1 MIRVQQAIDVLTYT
15 NAPFIAD
22 AFNPATNYVIN
33 DLARY
38 EARIYKSI
46 TGIAPNYN
54 VGNYP
59 LLSLKEHWFDWQPS
73 NAYALIDAYNE
84 TITEWTGDGIIE
96 FARSGKDTI
105 GIGNFKATEVKIEY
119 LDAINGTVEGM
130 TIATSANLNS
140 TVTAGYAYVN
150 LKRVDLIAT
159 AKLFT
164 SSKDTYVDINETGTL
179 IYTEV
184 ANGAAEPTLTSP
196 NERLAKVVTDV
207 DNITSVIDLRTVI
220 NPVLDTDTYT
230 FPTYMCKINFWK
242 YITCGFNT
250 TNRRV
255 VYQNLKRLGTYIR
268 VTFSNGGN
276 DTNCGYCIAGTAID
290 CGATL
295 DKVSF
300 PDRRIGSRTINVANF
315 NTILDKN
322 LIMDTAAEAKA
333 VANIPMLFVIDPS
346 AGSIFNNMAIIGTI
360 LKCDSVAENATKN
373 QLSWE
378 LQQNI
383 IL

>member
-1 MIRVQQAIDVLTYT
+1 MIRVRQAIDSLTYT
-15 NAPFIAD
+15 NAPFVAD
-22 AFNPATNYVIN
+22 AFDPTKNYVTN
-33 DLARY
+33 DLVRY
-38 EARIYKSI
+38 GARIYKSI

-59 LLSLKEHWFDWQPS
+59 LSSLKEHWFDWQPS
-73 NAYALIDAYNE
+73 NAYAMLDDYHE
-84 TITEWTGDGIIE
+84 TLTEWAGDGIIE
-96 FARSGKDTI
+96 FTRSGKNTI
-105 GIGNFKATEVKIEY
+105 GIGNFTATQVKIEY
-119 LDAINGTVEGM
+119 LDAINGIVEGM
-130 TIATSANLNS
+130 TIATSIDLDS
-140 TVTAGYAYVN
+140 TVTAGYAYVD
-150 LKRVDLIAT
+150 LARVDLDNTLKSFT
-159 AKLFT
+159 A
-164 SSKDTYVDINETGTL
+164 SKDTYVDIDSTGTL
-179 IYTEV
+179 VYTEV
-184 ANGAAEPTLTSP
+184 ANGAAEPALTIP

-207 DNITSVIDLRTVI
+207 VSITSVTDLRTII
-220 NPVLDTDTYT
+220 NPVLDTDTYN
-230 FPTYMCKINFWK
+230 FPTYMCKINFWQ

-255 VYQNLKRLGTYIR
+255 IYQNLKRLGTYIR
-268 VTFSNGGN
+268 VTFSNGGG
-276 DTNCGYCIAGTAID
+276 DTNCGYCIAGMAID
-290 CGATL
+290 CGITL

-346 AGSIFNNMAIIGTI
+346 TDLNFNNMAIIGTI

-378 LQQNI
+378 LQQNV